1 MAKFR
6 SSRYRPVVIEHGGKK
21 YVQGFT
27 GEHNLSGRRDIVEP
41 PRQAQANV
49 ENLKREIVAMIG
61 EYRKIESQINELL
74 GRRDR
79 LTEQIVSKVSRL
91 DPMEAHK
98 MYHDYGQYMRLRR

>member
-1 MAKFR
+1 LAKFR

-61 EYRKIESQINELL
+61 EYRKIERPDKRVTGQTGQAN
-74 GRRDR
+74 GTDR
-79 LTEQIVSKVSRL
+79 VEGKQT
-91 DPMEAHK
+91 
-98 MYHDYGQYMRLRR
+98 